1 MKISIIIPN
10 YNHAKFLKKR
20 IDSILNQKF
29 TDFEVII
36 LDDCST
42 DDSRDII
49 NSYKDERISLKLF
62 NDKNSGSPFKQWKK
76 GIEAAKYDYIWI
88 AESDDW
94 ADLNFLYE
102 AENILKTHQDISL
115 YYSNSQLVAED
126 ETFFENSIKKYTEDL
141 DEKLWNN
148 NHLYNGKDY
157 VKKYLFYKN
166 FILNASSVI
175 FKKSNA
181 IKSIDEIINF
191 KTSGDWLFWALI
203 LTEGEVYFNENKLN
217 FFRHSL
223 QSTRNY
229 NTLEKKQ
236 LRIVEKINVQEKIIS
251 LYNFSSSFIKKTR
264 KNLTKEW
271 IFNHNFNEQFKKS
284 FYLISEY
291 RLINIKPTEL
301 LFLSLK
307 TKFRNLY
314 NIYIK
319 TKKHD

>member
-102 AENILKTHQDISL
+102 AENILKTHQNISL

-271 IFNHNFNEQFKKS
+271 IKNHSFK
-284 FYLISEY
+284 
-291 RLINIKPTEL
+291 EL
-301 LFLSLK
+301 FS
-307 TKFRNLY
+307 RRYY
-314 NIYIK
+314 NILKLNFYNFQKIK
-319 TKKHD
+319 HFLNL

>member
-102 AENILKTHQDISL
+102 AENILKTHQNISL

-203 LTEGEVYFNENKLN
+203 LGEGEVYFNKNKLN

-271 IFNHNFNEQFKKS
+271 IKNHSFK
-284 FYLISEY
+284 
-291 RLINIKPTEL
+291 EL
-301 LFLSLK
+301 FS
-307 TKFRNLY
+307 RQYY
-314 NIYIK
+314 NILKLNFYKDVSIINFIFFTFIYK
-319 TKKHD
+319 LKYQWLKKLK

>member
-203 LTEGEVYFNENKLN
+203 LGEGEVYFNKNKLN

-271 IFNHNFNEQFKKS
+271 IKNHSFK
-284 FYLISEY
+284 
-291 RLINIKPTEL
+291 EL
-301 LFLSLK
+301 FS
-307 TKFRNLY
+307 RQYY
-314 NIYIK
+314 NILKLNFFKDVSNINFIFFTFIYK
-319 TKKHD
+319 LKYQWLKKLK

>member
-102 AENILKTHQDISL
+102 AENILKTHQNISL

-203 LTEGEVYFNENKLN
+203 LVEGEVYFNKNKLN

-271 IFNHNFNEQFKKS
+271 IKNHSFK
-284 FYLISEY
+284 
-291 RLINIKPTEL
+291 EL
-301 LFLSLK
+301 FS
-307 TKFRNLY
+307 RQYY
-314 NIYIK
+314 NILKLNFYKDVSIINFIFFTFIYK
-319 TKKHD
+319 LKFQWLKKLK

>member
-42 DDSRDII
+42 DESKDII

-102 AENILKTHQDISL
+102 AENILKTQQNISL

-203 LTEGEVYFNENKLN
+203 LTEGEVYFNDNKLN

-271 IFNHNFNEQFKKS
+271 IKNHSFK
-284 FYLISEY
+284 
-291 RLINIKPTEL
+291 EL
-301 LFLSLK
+301 FS
-307 TKFRNLY
+307 RRYY
-314 NIYIK
+314 NILKLNFYKDVSIINFIFFTFIYK
-319 TKKHD
+319 LKFQWLKKLK

>member
-102 AENILKTHQDISL
+102 AENILKTHQNISL

-264 KNLTKEW
+264 KNLIKEW
-271 IFNHNFNEQFKKS
+271 IKNHCFK
-284 FYLISEY
+284 
-291 RLINIKPTEL
+291 EL
-301 LFLSLK
+301 FS
-307 TKFRNLY
+307 RQYY
-314 NIYIK
+314 NILKLNFFKDVSIINFIFFTFIYK
-319 TKKHD
+319 LKYQWLKKLK

>member
-49 NSYKDERISLKLF
+49 NSYKDKRISLKLF
-62 NDKNSGSPFKQWKK
+62 NDKNTGSPFKQWKK

-157 VKKYLFYKN
+157 VKKYLFFKN

-203 LTEGEVYFNENKLN
+203 LAEGEVYFNKNKLN

-264 KNLTKEW
+264 KNLIKEW
-271 IFNHNFNEQFKKS
+271 IKNHCFK
-284 FYLISEY
+284 
-291 RLINIKPTEL
+291 EL
-301 LFLSLK
+301 FSHQY
-307 TKFRNLY
+307 Y
-314 NIYIK
+314 NILKLNFFKDVSIINFIFFTFIYK
-319 TKKHD
+319 LKYQWLKKLK

>member
-42 DDSRDII
+42 DESKDII

-102 AENILKTHQDISL
+102 AENILKTHQNISL

-141 DEKLWNN
+141 DKKLWNN

-203 LTEGEVYFNENKLN
+203 LVEGEVYFNKNKLN
-217 FFRHSL
+217 KRMD
-223 QSTRNY
+223 
-229 NTLEKKQ
+229 
-236 LRIVEKINVQEKIIS
+236 
-251 LYNFSSSFIKKTR
+251 
-264 KNLTKEW
+264 
-271 IFNHNFNEQFKKS
+271 KKS
-284 FYLISEY
+284 
-291 RLINIKPTEL
+291 
-301 LFLSLK
+301 LF
-307 TKFRNLY
+307 
-314 NIYIK
+314 
-319 TKKHD
+319 

>member
-42 DDSRDII
+42 DESKDII

-76 GIEAAKYDYIWI
+76 GIEAAKHDYIWI

-102 AENILKTHQDISL
+102 AENILKTQQNISL

-203 LTEGEVYFNENKLN
+203 LTEGEVYFNDNKLN

-264 KNLTKEW
+264 KKV
-271 IFNHNFNEQFKKS
+271 
-284 FYLISEY
+284 
-291 RLINIKPTEL
+291 NIM
-301 LFLSLK
+301 
-307 TKFRNLY
+307 R
-314 NIYIK
+314 
-319 TKKHD
+319 